1 MTSTVFVTVG
11 QALLQSKL
19 VRLLEPILPDAD
31 LRDIGS
37 SGAISIREDAPAGQL
52 GAVLVAYN
60 DAIRSIWYLAL
71 GLSCLT
77 LLASLGMEWRSVI
90 GQSTVDDEEAEG
102 HEGHEKGAGLVKE

>member
-1 MTSTVFVTVG
+1 MG

-19 VRLLEPILPDAD
+19 VKLLEPILPDAD
-31 LRDIGS
+31 LSDIGS

-77 LLASLGMEWRSVI
+77 LLASLSMEWRSVI
-90 GQSTVDDEEAEG
+90 GQSPVGTEEAEG
-102 HEGHEKGAGLVKE
+102 HEDPEKGAGPAKE